1 MKKAK
6 WVLVFDGGSR
16 GNPGPGYGSYAL
28 IGPAGS
34 AELAELAEPSALSTE
49 SAEVDVVRLDFGA
62 RMTSNEAEYDTLIAA
77 LEDLIARITEMGRSP
92 ADFSVEVR
100 GDSRLIINQVSG
112 AWKARDERMRARR
125 DRVRELL
132 RRFGSYELRLQPR
145 RESVRLLGH

>member
-1 MKKAK
+1 MKRTK

-34 AELAELAEPSALSTE
+34 ADLPELAEPSASAAK
-49 SAEVDVVRLDFGA
+49 SAEADVVRLDFGA
-62 RMTSNEAEYDTLIAA
+62 RMTNNEAEYDTLIAA
-77 LEDLIARITEMGRSP
+77 LEDLIARITQAGRNP
-92 ADFSVEVR
+92 AEFSVEVR
-100 GDSRLIINQVSG
+100 GDSRLVINQVSG
-112 AWKARDERMRARR
+112 TWKARDERMRTRR

-145 RESVRLLGH
+145 QESVRLLGH